1 LKIKLS
7 LTPEQLV
14 AIGEDIV
21 FSEVEKNRW
30 SLQPLTYLFLK
41 EVIRKTTLGA
51 ERLLAKSTAMTNAIE
66 QISYSL
72 EGETKYE

>member
-14 AIGEDIV
+14 AIGEDV
-21 FSEVEKNRW
+21 AFSGFEKNRW

-51 ERLLAKSTAMTNAIE
+51 ERLLAKSTAITNAVK
-66 QISYSL
+66 QISFSL

>member
-7 LTPEQLV
+7 VTPEQLI
-14 AIGEDIV
+14 AIGEDIA
-21 FSEVEKNRW
+21 FLGFEKNRW
-30 SLQPLTYLFLK
+30 SLQPITYLFLK
-41 EVIRKTTLGA
+41 EVIQKTTLAA
-51 ERLLAKSTAMTNAIE
+51 ERLLESSTSMTDAIK